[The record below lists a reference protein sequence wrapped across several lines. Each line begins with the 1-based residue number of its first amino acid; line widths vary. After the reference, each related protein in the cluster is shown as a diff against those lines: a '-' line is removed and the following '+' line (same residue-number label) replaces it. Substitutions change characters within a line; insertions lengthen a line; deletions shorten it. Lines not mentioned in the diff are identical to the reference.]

1 MLIKLI
7 KTIIFNYGMGAGKT
21 TETIKYIKNELL
33 KKPDT
38 KILFISPNITLS
50 RGIHFRLN
58 EEQLGFEHYDID
70 YKCKITRNKKQ
81 KHEMALSTKLII
93 CINSLHY
100 LNNNRFDIVV
110 YDESDTTLNKW
121 FDNKTLSDNLVSSVD
136 SWNIFND
143 LFMKSK
149 KNIFLDAFITN
160 LTLDYITAMPN
171 QTLKIFQRL
180 EEKSDKSIFQID
192 TYNTWLQL
200 IINTINENKKVY
212 IFYPYNNGNSKCES
226 MNTIKRTI
234 ELRTNKKGIM
244 YNADVDDKIINELD
258 DVANAWTNTDFII
271 TNSKITV
278 GINYELKGF
287 DSVFL
292 CVAGFSS
299 PRDVLQ
305 SSARCR
311 QIASNN
317 IYIHF
322 LDKLNTNKTFVPKNY
337 LIQNDI
343 IYNNLTKNIIAEK
356 TAPLKTIF
364 YRFCKIAGYKS
375 KVDHLLN
382 EIKADI
388 DMNLNELIKDN
399 ALEISFNNIEEITNQ
414 EAIAIQDTIINN
426 NCIFHDKLKLKKNF
440 FEKV

>member
-143 LFMKSK
+143 LFMKSN

-200 IINTINENKKVY
+200 IINTINENKK
-212 IFYPYNNGNSKCES
+212 
-226 MNTIKRTI
+226 
-234 ELRTNKKGIM
+234 L
-244 YNADVDDKIINELD
+244 
-258 DVANAWTNTDFII
+258 
-271 TNSKITV
+271 
-278 GINYELKGF
+278 
-287 DSVFL
+287 
-292 CVAGFSS
+292 
-299 PRDVLQ
+299 
-305 SSARCR
+305 
-311 QIASNN
+311 
-317 IYIHF
+317 
-322 LDKLNTNKTFVPKNY
+322 
-337 LIQNDI
+337 
-343 IYNNLTKNIIAEK
+343 
-356 TAPLKTIF
+356 
-364 YRFCKIAGYKS
+364 
-375 KVDHLLN
+375 
-382 EIKADI
+382 
-388 DMNLNELIKDN
+388 
-399 ALEISFNNIEEITNQ
+399 
-414 EAIAIQDTIINN
+414 
-426 NCIFHDKLKLKKNF
+426 
-440 FEKV
+440 